1 MIDLMKLKLKIL
13 KHLLVYCRF
22 DEWNDSHRPLT
33 GVTIRTR
40 FIARSGILTNVNIPQ
55 ACLLNLC
62 ENSQGGVVEQK
73 MSKGFEPLVPLGTYP
88 TYFNY
93 KHSKWLSLKCVT
105 SPQFCHWYR
114 LIVIDP
120 GVWNWCFKF
129 KSVSS

>member
-1 MIDLMKLKLKIL
+1 MDTFMIDLMKLKLKIL

-62 ENSQGGVVEQK
+62 ENSQGG
-73 MSKGFEPLVPLGTYP
+73 
-88 TYFNY
+88 
-93 KHSKWLSLKCVT
+93 WLNKRCPKDSNPWFRLERT
-105 SPQFCHWYR
+105 QHILTTNIPSDCH
-114 LIVIDP
+114 
-120 GVWNWCFKF
+120 
-129 KSVSS
+129 